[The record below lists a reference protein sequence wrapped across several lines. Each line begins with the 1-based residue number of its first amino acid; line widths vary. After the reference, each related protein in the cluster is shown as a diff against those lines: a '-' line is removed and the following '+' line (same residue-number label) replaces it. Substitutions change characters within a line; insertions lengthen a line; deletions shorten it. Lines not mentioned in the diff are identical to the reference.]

1 MNVLNFFTIFKNI
14 IKFSVMNLKN
24 IFDKAL

>member
-1 MNVLNFFTIFKNI
+1 MYVFFFFTIFKNI